1 MGETAEMS
9 EDQQRR
15 RPGRPR
21 DVGAD
26 DAIMDAVVE
35 ILTEVGFRGLTID
48 AVAQRAGVG
57 KATIYRRWDGK
68 EQLVLDALAAGRLPV
83 PQPDTGTLHD
93 DLLAYYLPL
102 ADLEAQQGAVRLM
115 PALAAEAAV
124 DADLAD
130 RLHAFVSDR
139 RAPVAGILRRAQE
152 RGEVNDD
159 VDIELVVDLLTGAI
173 MYRLYFSGA
182 VVDEGRDPPVAPWR
196 AHRHR
201 RDRRLR
207 RALGH
212 ARNRT
217 AATAATNAV
226 STGIASL
233 VYGCALPPSTT
244 VPMIRTRS
252 TLVARNSTP
261 VSAWTA
267 RSSTS
272 RQARNPA
279 SAHETAP

>member
-1 MGETAEMS
+1 MAARAGEIDQRAGASAMGETAAVTGE
-9 EDQQRR
+9 QQRR

-83 PQPDTGTLHD
+83 PQPDTGTLRD

-102 ADLEAQQGAVRLM
+102 ADAEAQKGAVRLM

-139 RAPVAGILRRAQE
+139 RAPVAGILQRAQD

-182 VVDEGRDPPVAPWR
+182 VVDEDVI
-196 AHRHR
+196 
-201 RDRRLR
+201 RRLLEGVLI
-207 RALGH
+207 AIG
-212 ARNRT
+212 
-217 AATAATNAV
+217 ATDAPD
-226 STGIASL
+226 AS
-233 VYGCALPPSTT
+233 
-244 VPMIRTRS
+244 
-252 TLVARNSTP
+252 
-261 VSAWTA
+261 
-267 RSSTS
+267 
-272 RQARNPA
+272 
-279 SAHETAP
+279 

>member
-1 MGETAEMS
+1 MMGETAAVTE
-9 EDQQRR
+9 EREWR

-21 DVGAD
+21 DAGAD

-35 ILTEVGFRGLTID
+35 LLTEVGFGGLTID
-48 AVAQRAGVG
+48 AVAHRAGVG

-68 EQLVLDALAAGRLPV
+68 EQLVLDALAAGRIPV
-83 PQPDTGTLHD
+83 PQPDTGTLRD

-102 ADLEAQQGAVRLM
+102 ADIEAQQGAVRLM

-124 DADLAD
+124 DPDLAD

-182 VVDEGRDPPVAPWR
+182 VVDEDVI
-196 AHRHR
+196 
-201 RDRRLR
+201 RRLLEGVLI
-207 RALGH
+207 AIG
-212 ARNRT
+212 ARSGT
-217 AATAATNAV
+217 DA
-226 STGIASL
+226 
-233 VYGCALPPSTT
+233 STT
-244 VPMIRTRS
+244 G
-252 TLVARNSTP
+252 
-261 VSAWTA
+261 
-267 RSSTS
+267 
-272 RQARNPA
+272 
-279 SAHETAP
+279 